1 MPQHSIDSS
10 VVHVECR
17 TTTSAPRV
25 RALTRLSDSYWSAR
39 HRPHAW
45 RLRYCEAQDVG
56 ARADGPLAYTMDEA
70 VDLEVLT
77 YMASTRARDAGD
89 CSDEDAAAT
98 CNGSGLPLVC
108 SNCGVSFFSLQI
120 PDDQMDCYCSGE
132 CKWSVIMYREM
143 DRRLFARR
151 NKCALDAIGRA
162 RPRAA
167 VEAAAATDARRAG
180 ATSITCRAPPAACAV
195 DTLQTG
201 TDGRC
206 GSGVLSI

>member
-10 VVHVECR
+10 VGHVECR

-25 RALTRLSDSYWSAR
+25 RALTRLSNSNWSAR
-39 HRPHAW
+39 HRPQTW
-45 RLRYCEAQDVG
+45 RLRYCEAPDVDV
-56 ARADGPLAYTMDEA
+56 RADDPLAYTMDEA

-77 YMASTRARDAGD
+77 YMASTRARGAG
-89 CSDEDAAAT
+89 DEDATAT

-132 CKWSVIMYREM
+132 CKWSVVMYQEM
-143 DRRLFARR
+143 DRRLWARR
-151 NKCALDAIGRA
+151 TKCALDANSGRA

-167 VEAAAATDARRAG
+167 VEALPATDARRAG
-180 ATSITCRAPPAACAV
+180 AASVTCRAPPAACAV
-195 DTLQTG
+195 DTLQTD
-201 TDGRC
+201 TESLR